1 MPSFT
6 RRAFIADAGK
16 AAAMGGLGVIPAV
29 MEENPLKKKFIH
41 HVFFWLKNPDSESDK
56 KKLVE
61 GLQTLTK
68 IKGIL
73 MYQIGVPAGTSRDVI
88 ERSYSVSEL
97 FVFDNAENQAAYQTD
112 PIHLKFVENC
122 SSLWEKVTV
131 FDTVE
136 A

>member
-1 MPSFT
+1 MSDTT
-6 RRAFIADAGK
+6 RRHFIAATGK
-16 AAAMGGLGVIPAV
+16 AAVMGGLGTITTV
-29 MEENPLKKKFIH
+29 MNENPLKKKFIH
-41 HVFFWLKNPDSESDK
+41 HVFFWLKNPDSETDR
-56 KKLVE
+56 KKLIE

-68 IKGIL
+68 IKGIR
-73 MYQIGVPAGTSRDVI
+73 MYQIGLPASTSRDVI

-97 FVFDNAENQAAYQTD
+97 FVFDNAEDQAAYQTD

-122 SSLWEKVTV
+122 SSLWDKVTV